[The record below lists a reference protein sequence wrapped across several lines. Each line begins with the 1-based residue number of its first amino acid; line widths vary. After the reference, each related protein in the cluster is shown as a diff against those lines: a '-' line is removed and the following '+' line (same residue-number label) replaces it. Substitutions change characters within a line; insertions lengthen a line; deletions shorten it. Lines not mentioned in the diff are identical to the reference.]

1 MTFSMIFERKER
13 LDTGRTFFWHV
24 RFNEQSRLLT
34 TMITPFGRC
43 HLARLP
49 FGLSV
54 SSEISQKC
62 LTEAPDGLKGV
73 ICIMDDTVMVGHGDT
88 PTEAEKDRDENL
100 YGLKN
105 SCKERNIRLNDAQA
119 TIHLE
124 EVTFM
129 GHRISPEEVQPDQ
142 ARLQ

>member
-1 MTFSMIFERKER
+1 
-13 LDTGRTFFWHV
+13 
-24 RFNEQSRLLT
+24 
-34 TMITPFGRC
+34 
-43 HLARLP
+43 
-49 FGLSV
+49 
-54 SSEISQKC
+54 
-62 LTEAPDGLKGV
+62 
-73 ICIMDDTVMVGHGDT
+73 MDDTVMVGHGDT

-105 SCKERNIRLNDAQA
+105 SCKERNIRLNEAQA

-129 GHRISPEEVQPDQ
+129 GHRISSEEVQPDQ